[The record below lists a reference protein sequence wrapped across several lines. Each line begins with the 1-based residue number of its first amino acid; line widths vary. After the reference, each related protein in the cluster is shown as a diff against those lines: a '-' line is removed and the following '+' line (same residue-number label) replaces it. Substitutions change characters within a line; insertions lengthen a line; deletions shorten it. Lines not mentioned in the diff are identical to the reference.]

1 MLLSQDSATW
11 TSGKPDDLRRKFVR
25 IMPVVEFGAVWF
37 QRLQFGVTLFLIN
50 VLVAPPPQREEFAFI
65 WDNSDMP
72 SKAVPSKRDLMTD
85 AQIAEEQA
93 ILDADLAIEE
103 EIRNL
108 N

>member
-1 MLLSQDSATW
+1 
-11 TSGKPDDLRRKFVR
+11 
-25 IMPVVEFGAVWF
+25 
-37 QRLQFGVTLFLIN
+37 
-50 VLVAPPPQREEFAFI
+50 
-65 WDNSDMP
+65 MP